1 MSNARVEFLYIQRS
15 NNLLHKRERKMKYST
30 AMAMILAFAAYS
42 VAEAAEDPQD
52 VTTVVNAVKAANS
65 DFRALCLKGADGIRK
80 AVTEATA
87 TQAASG
93 NVKGNPQ
100 AVGAE
105 AGQKVGRECRGG

>member
-1 MSNARVEFLYIQRS
+1 
-15 NNLLHKRERKMKYST
+15 MKYSNVLGMV
-30 AMAMILAFAAYS
+30 MALVTCS
-42 VAEAAEDPQD
+42 VAQAAEDPAD
-52 VTTVVNAVKAANS
+52 VKAVVSAVKAANP
-65 DFRALCLKGADGIRK
+65 DFRGLCQKGAESIRK

-105 AGQKVGRECRGG
+105 AGQQVGRECRGG